1 MTKEQKIEKLT
12 QARKEWQQKKDV
24 AYNAFLYNQER
35 IKKEI
40 EKLQQELSSRQ
51 DEWQKQKQDFDAILF
66 TYDVELR
73 EDIKDDPEQK
83 TEESHDDSDK

>member
-51 DEWQKQKQDFDAILF
+51 DEWQEQKQGFDAILF

-73 EDIKDDPEQK
+73 EDIKDDPE
-83 TEESHDDSDK
+83 EEFVPHDDSDK